1 MNERMRTRLFS
12 LASVTAT
19 LLLCIAL
26 SEITLSGMT
35 LSGITVALAQ
45 ANPPSGSREREL
57 ALIIASEGHDCPQ
70 IESIGSPPNN
80 EPGWDILRPEVVV
93 CRNGNR
99 FMIVTSGRRNARP
112 IVRPLPSIG
121 ERL

>member
-1 MNERMRTRLFS
+1 MSLLFQARS
-12 LASVTAT
+12 LSAAALITAASV
-19 LLLCIAL
+19 
-26 SEITLSGMT
+26 
-35 LSGITVALAQ
+35 SGIALAQ
-45 ANPPSGSREREL
+45 AQGDRPDSHEREL
-57 ALIIASEGHDCPQ
+57 AQIIAGEGHSCPQ
-70 IESIGSPPNN
+70 IESVSTPQSS

-121 ERL
+121 QRL